1 MRIAIFI
8 PQKDFKD
15 ESLSLVKLIFDK
27 WGVVYSIACY
37 GKGGIGTH
45 GALVRADI
53 RPEDMTTS
61 SFDGIMFIDG
71 KGIDDQ
77 KVYDYRP
84 LLDIVGHFND
94 ANRYIVAI
102 GNAAKIPCRANIVKG
117 RKVAVGDDET
127 MRLARLFYGIPSKNP
142 VEGMGNLV
150 TIRDSR
156 AVEDNVDDWLRHM
169 GLM

>member
-1 MRIAIFI
+1 MRLAIFI

-15 ESLSLVKLIFDK
+15 ESLSLVKLILDK
-27 WGVVYSIACY
+27 WGVSYRIACY

-53 RPEDMTTS
+53 NANQITTDQ
-61 SFDGIMFIDG
+61 FDGIVFIDG

-77 KVYDYRP
+77 KIYDYRP
-84 LLDIVGHFND
+84 LLDIVTAFND
-94 ANRYIVAI
+94 AKKYLVCV

-117 RKVAVGDDET
+117 KKIAVGDEDT
-127 MRLARLFYGIPSKNP
+127 MRLARLFYGIPSNNS
-142 VEGMGNLV
+142 VEGMGNLI
-150 TIRDSR
+150 TIKDSR
-156 AVEDNVDDWLRHM
+156 AVEDSMDVWLQHL

>member
-1 MRIAIFI
+1 MMIAIFI

-27 WGVVYSIACY
+27 WGVNYKIACY

-45 GALVRADI
+45 GALVKADI
-53 RPEDMTTS
+53 NAALMTTDQ
-61 SFDGIMFIDG
+61 FDGIFFIDG
-71 KGIDDQ
+71 AGIDEQ

-94 ANRYIVAI
+94 ANKYLVAI
-102 GNAAKIPCRANIVKG
+102 GNGAKIPIRANIVKA
-117 RKVAVGDDET
+117 KKIAAGDEET
-127 MRLARLFYGIPSKNP
+127 ARLARLFYGIPSKNP
-142 VEGMGNLV
+142 VEGMGNLI
-150 TIRDSR
+150 TIRDSK
-156 AVEDNVDDWLRHM
+156 AVEDSVDDWLRHM

>member
-27 WGVVYSIACY
+27 WGVSYKVACY

-53 RPEDMTTS
+53 RPEDMTTDQ
-61 SFDGIMFIDG
+61 FDGIAFIDG
-71 KGIDDQ
+71 AGIDEQ

-84 LLDIVGHFND
+84 LLDIVAHFND
-94 ANRYIVAI
+94 ANRYIIAI
-102 GNAAKIPCRANIVKG
+102 GNAAKIPCRANIVKA
-117 RKVAVGDDET
+117 KKIAVVDEET
-127 MRLARLFYGIPSKNP
+127 LRLARLFYGIPSKNP

-156 AVEDNVDDWLRHM
+156 AVEDNVDDWLRHI

>member
-15 ESLSLVKLIFDK
+15 ESLSLIKLIFDK
-27 WGVVYSIACY
+27 WGVSYKIACY

-45 GALVRADI
+45 GALARADI
-53 RPEDMTTS
+53 RPDQITTEQ
-61 SFDGIMFIDG
+61 FDGVVFIDG
-71 KGIDDQ
+71 RGIDDQ
-77 KVYDYRP
+77 QLYDYRP

-94 ANRYIVAI
+94 ANKYLVAI
-102 GNAAKIPCRANIVKG
+102 GNAAKIPIRANIVKA
-117 RKVAVGDDET
+117 KKIAVGDEET

-142 VEGMGNLV
+142 VEGMGNLI
-150 TIRDSR
+150 TIRDSKS
-156 AVEDNVDDWLRHM
+156 VEESMDLWLQHM

>member
-27 WGVVYSIACY
+27 WGVSYKIACY

-45 GALVRADI
+45 GALVKADM
-53 RPEDMTTS
+53 RPEDIKTDT
-61 SFDGIMFIDG
+61 FDGIVFIDG

-94 ANRYIVAI
+94 ADKYLVAI
-102 GNAAKIPCRANIVKG
+102 GNAAKIPCRANIVKA
-117 RKVAVGDDET
+117 KKIAVGDEET
-127 MRLARLFYGIPSKNP
+127 ARLARLFYGIPTRNP
-142 VEGMGNLV
+142 VEGMGNLI

-156 AVEDNVDDWLRHM
+156 SVEDNVDDWLRYLS
-169 GLM
+169 LM